1 VEPLTILGLFV
12 TAALLIM
19 GLTAVS
25 NLLFFPR
32 LRRQPEPPA
41 AAPLVSLLVPARN
54 EAAVIGG
61 TVRGLL
67 AQTYPNLELI
77 VLDDH
82 STDETAVFAQT
93 AAAGDARLTVL
104 NGRSLPPGWLGKNW
118 ACQQLAEA
126 AQGEVLIFTDADVGW
141 QPDALPALLAQ
152 LDGAAMATV
161 WPTQETHTWGERLVV
176 PLMALAILCYLP
188 VLPVHY
194 APWPA
199 FAAANGQCLALRRNA
214 YTQIGGHAAVRGNIV
229 EDVGLARLVKRAGL
243 RLRMADGNR
252 LIGCRMYADWPA
264 VRDGF
269 AKNILAG
276 HGNSVPFLLALS
288 TLFHWLVFPLSL
300 GLVAADWL
308 LVGVRVGAGGDWIA
322 GDNGRFHPPT
332 PPRRPAHAPLRPP
345 HDPHRRPVH
354 PLALSRRPAL
364 ERSYHRETGRDK
376 GHRYTQMNT
385 DFSAFICFYLCASV
399 EICVPKND
407 RNTEKRGEFT
417 EGHGEK
423 AIFPS
428 VPLCASPCNSV

>member
-1 VEPLTILGLFV
+1 MEPLTLLALFV

-41 AAPLVSLLVPARN
+41 DAPLVSLLVPARN

-67 AQTYPNLELI
+67 AQRYPHLELI

-82 STDETAVFAQT
+82 STDETAVLAQA
-93 AAAGDARLTVL
+93 AAAGDERLTVL

-118 ACQQLAEA
+118 ACHQLAEA
-126 AQGEVLIFTDADVGW
+126 AQGDILIFTDADVRWG
-141 QPDALPALLAQ
+141 PDALPALLAQ

-188 VLPVHY
+188 ILPVHY

-199 FAAANGQCLALRRNA
+199 FAAANGQCLALRTAA
-214 YTQIGGHAAVRGNIV
+214 YAQIGGHAAVRDNIV
-229 EDVGLARLVKRAGL
+229 EDVALARLVKRAGL
-243 RLRMADGNR
+243 RLRMVDGNR
-252 LIGCRMYADWPA
+252 LIGCRMYPDWPA

-276 HGNSVPFLLALS
+276 HGNSVPFLLVS
-288 TLFHWLVFPLSL
+288 TLFHWLVFLFPWVWWLLTGSWWAFGLVVAGIGLRGVTAVFTRQRPHDALLMPLSVL
-300 GLVAADWL
+300 LMTRIAAQSILWRYR
-308 LVGVRVGAGGDWIA
+308 GGPRWKGRVIG
-322 GDNGRFHPPT
+322 
-332 PPRRPAHAPLRPP
+332 
-345 HDPHRRPVH
+345 
-354 PLALSRRPAL
+354 S
-364 ERSYHRETGRDK
+364 
-376 GHRYTQMNT
+376 
-385 DFSAFICFYLCASV
+385 
-399 EICVPKND
+399 
-407 RNTEKRGEFT
+407 
-417 EGHGEK
+417 
-423 AIFPS
+423 
-428 VPLCASPCNSV
+428 